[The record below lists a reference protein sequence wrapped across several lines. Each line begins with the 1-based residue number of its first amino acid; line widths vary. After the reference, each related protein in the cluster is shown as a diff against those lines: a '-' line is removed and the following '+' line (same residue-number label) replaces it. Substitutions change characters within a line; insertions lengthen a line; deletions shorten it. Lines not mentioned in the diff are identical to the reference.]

1 MTSNIVIEK
10 EKFFIIAKDTI
21 KKSLKWYSYPL
32 IYFLVTGLVCA
43 YAWYSRPIPHRA
55 GIKIVFKTI
64 SVIPTLIG
72 IGATTVWIA
81 AIVLIVGI
89 AYWLQKR
96 FPQLAIWNKAE
107 SVSLQGA
114 YSDIK
119 AHASLWRK
127 IANASLSVLGI
138 LLIVAGLSLAI
149 WISRPYITL
158 LLSTSKIKALENKVK
173 LGRVQGNRIIIPTA
187 LVDVPILEGVSIG
200 QLSQGVCHISQS
212 PSPGEGGNCIIEGHN
227 LAEFGWWRP
236 QSFFS
241 MLEILDKGTPIYIF
255 YNGRKYVYKV
265 KEQAYKNVNDP
276 KLYDITLGERLT
288 LITCVST
295 WSPTIYTNRRT
306 VIVAYPQEIR
316 KIPAPPK
323 GRRASKPE

>member
-1 MTSNIVIEK
+1 VEAVSLS
-10 EKFFIIAKDTI
+10 AKIRDRI

-32 IYFLVTGLVCA
+32 VYFLVTSLVCA
-43 YAWYSRPIPHRA
+43 YAWYTRPIPHRA

-64 SVIPTLIG
+64 SVIPTLIW
-72 IGATTVWIA
+72 IGATTLWIVA
-81 AIVLIVGI
+81 AVLIVGI

-107 SVSLQGA
+107 RGSLQEA
-114 YSDIK
+114 SSDIK
-119 AHASLWRK
+119 APASLWRK
-127 IANASLSVLGI
+127 IANASLSILGI

-158 LLSTSKIKALENKVK
+158 LLSTSKIEALENKVK
-173 LGRVQGNRIIIPTA
+173 LGRVHGNRIIIPTA
-187 LVDVPILEGVSIG
+187 LVDVSILEGVSVV

-212 PSPGEGGNCIIEGHN
+212 SAPGEGGNCIIEGHN

-241 MLEILDKGTPIYIF
+241 MLEILDKETPIYIF
-255 YNGRKYVYKV
+255 YNGKKYVYRV
-265 KEQAYKNVNDP
+265 KEKTYKSVSDP
-276 KLYDITLGERLT
+276 KLYDITSGERLT

-306 VIVAYPQEIR
+306 VIVAHPM
-316 KIPAPPK
+316 
-323 GRRASKPE
+323 